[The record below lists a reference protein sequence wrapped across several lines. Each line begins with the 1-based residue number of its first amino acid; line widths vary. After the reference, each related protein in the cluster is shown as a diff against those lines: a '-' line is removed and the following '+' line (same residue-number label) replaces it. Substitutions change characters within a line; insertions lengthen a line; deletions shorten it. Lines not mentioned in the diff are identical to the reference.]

1 MLTVRLLPRRG
12 TAARSAVAAIESTT
26 VLVAGHTAAG
36 GMLPSLPWIALMGAA
51 VFVAGLPVLAGRVRL
66 RWAVPVLMAL
76 QLVLHAWLTVLAP
89 MPEMSGMSAGGASGA
104 MTQTHGASLGALLAP
119 EMLLVHAA
127 GALVAALLWEL
138 RAHAVDVIVTWARP
152 ELPPLTGAPRAATR
166 TPYLPWTVAA
176 LVMLT
181 APRRGPPVPAGLVP
195 AHA

>member
-12 TAARSAVAAIESTT
+12 TAVRSALAAIESTT

-66 RWAVPVLMAL
+66 RWAVPVLVAL

-89 MPEMSGMSAGGASGA
+89 MPEMAASGA
-104 MTQTHGASLGALLAP
+104 MAHAHGASWGALLAP
-119 EMLLVHAA
+119 EMLLVHVA

-138 RAHAVDVIVTWARP
+138 RAHAVGVIVTWARP
-152 ELPPLTGAPRAATR
+152 ELPPLPGGPRTATR

-176 LVMLT
+176 LVTLT
-181 APRRGPPVPAGLVP
+181 APRRGPPVSAGLVP
-195 AHA
+195 AHS

>member
-36 GMLPSLPWIALMGAA
+36 GMLPSTWWIVLMGAA

-66 RWAVPVLMAL
+66 RWAVPVLVAL

-89 MPEMSGMSAGGASGA
+89 MPEMTAAGSGA
-104 MTQTHGASLGALLAP
+104 MVQAHGSSLGALLAP
-119 EMLLVHAA
+119 EMLLVHVA

-138 RAHAVDVIVTWARP
+138 RAHAVDVVVTWARP
-152 ELPPLTGAPRAATR
+152 ELPPLPRAAR
-166 TPYLPWTVAA
+166 TPARTSYLPWTVTAQMTLA
-176 LVMLT
+176 
-181 APRRGPPVPAGLVP
+181 APRRGPPVSTGLVP